1 MRGLRRAYD
10 PHLAARRLAFATFFA
25 FGLGL
30 GQYPSLRGG
39 AKWGI
44 DPAFG
49 ELSRAPNGDVPPFT
63 GGAKSRVTRVSGFG
77 WEHPWVWIARAGGGA
92 RRGPGLV
99 WGGA

>member
-10 PHLAARRLAFATFFA
+10 PHLAARRLASAAFFA

-49 ELSRAPNGDVPPFT
+49 ELSWAPNGDVPSFYR
-63 GGAKSRVTRVSGFG
+63 GG
-77 WEHPWVWIARAGGGA
+77 
-92 RRGPGLV
+92 
-99 WGGA
+99 